1 MSAEAAHVAAMPRE
15 RATAEGWSAFA
26 AAPLLT
32 AAVAFA
38 WILYGQLRRAYGMT
52 SDAWDL
58 GYYQQLVWS
67 ISQGHGFYSSF
78 ARANSIGIHLEP
90 ILAVPAAVERF
101 WPSPVVLLLFSSAA
115 LAATAPA
122 AYVFFRA
129 VLPVERRESR
139 WLAVTLSAPIP
150 FWAATQEAARDFFHP
165 ENIAL
170 PLALLAAWA
179 GVRGHRAASWV
190 LCVLALACNE
200 NQAYTVAVIA
210 VFLSWYGAAA
220 IKGHAPFIL
229 LLAGGWFLIGTGIV
243 QQLFRD
249 FGATAAAY
257 GWLAGADPM
266 SIMGALLRPDA
277 LLAAGVI
284 VASMFALPVLAPR
297 WLLLVLPTYVASVLS
312 DRTPENSLSLHYV
325 LPLVFPLIVAGGIGA
340 RKLLE
345 MSPLKPAVA
354 MAAVVPAVLLGW
366 GTGRFPPA
374 LGSESAL
381 YSQPLAVAQLRTA
394 TSMIPSDA
402 PVNADAGLTVW
413 LANRQAIGEFP
424 DTLDANSYVVI
435 DRDPYLAASTDSRVR
450 QKAADALQ
458 ASGRSLVYDDG
469 RFQVWSPVGD

>member
-1 MSAEAAHVAAMPRE
+1 MSADAAHVAAMPRR
-15 RATAEGWSAFA
+15 RATAEGWWAFS
-26 AAPLLT
+26 AAPLVT

-38 WILYGQLRRAYGMT
+38 WMLYGQLRRVYGMT

-78 ARANSIGIHLEP
+78 ARANSLGIHLEP
-90 ILAVPAAVERF
+90 ILVVPAAVERF

-122 AYVFFRA
+122 AYMFFRA
-129 VLPVERRESR
+129 VLPAERVESP
-139 WLAVTLSAPIP
+139 WLAVALSAPIP

-179 GVRGHRAASWV
+179 GVRGHRAATWT

-210 VFLSWYGAAA
+210 VLLYLYGAPV
-220 IKGHAPFIL
+220 IKGQAPFIL
-229 LLAGGWFLIGTGIV
+229 LLGGGWFLIGTGIV
-243 QQLFRD
+243 QQQFRD
-249 FGATAAAY
+249 FGATVASY

-266 SIMGALLRPDA
+266 AIWSALLRPEA
-277 LLAAGVI
+277 LLATGVI

-297 WLLLVLPTYVASVLS
+297 WLLLVLPTYVAGALS
-312 DRTPENSLSLHYV
+312 DHASDNTLSLHHV
-325 LPLVFPLIVAGGIGA
+325 LPLLFPLIVAGGIGA
-340 RKLLE
+340 RKLVE
-345 MSPLKPAVA
+345 MRWLRPAVA
-354 MAAVVPAVLLGW
+354 LVAVLPAVLLGW

-374 LGSESAL
+374 LGSQPVL

-402 PVNADAGLTVW
+402 RVNADPGLTVW
-413 LANRQAIGEFP
+413 LANRQAIGQFP

-435 DRDPYLAASTDSRVR
+435 DMDSSLSAGTDSGVR

-458 ASGRSLVYDDG
+458 ANGRSLVYDDG

>member
-15 RATAEGWSAFA
+15 HATAEGWWAFA

-38 WILYGQLRRAYGMT
+38 WILYGELRRVYGMT
-52 SDAWDL
+52 SDGWDL
-58 GYYQQLVWS
+58 GYYQQLVWG

-78 ARANSIGIHLEP
+78 ARANSLGIHLEP
-90 ILAVPAAVERF
+90 ILAVPTAVERF

-122 AYVFFRA
+122 TYLFFRA
-129 VLPVERRESR
+129 VLPAERLESQ
-139 WLAVTLSAPIP
+139 WLAFALSAPIP
-150 FWAATQEAARDFFHP
+150 FSAATQEAARDSFHP

-179 GVRGHRAASWV
+179 GVRGHRAATWS

-210 VFLSWYGAAA
+210 VFLSWYGAPA
-220 IKGHAPFIL
+220 IKRHAPLIL
-229 LLAGGWFLIGTGIV
+229 LLAGGWFLIGIGIV
-243 QQLFRD
+243 QQQFRD
-249 FGATAAAY
+249 FGERFASY
-257 GWLAGADPM
+257 GWLAGADPLTIV
-266 SIMGALLRPDA
+266 STLLRPEV

-297 WLLLVLPTYVASVLS
+297 WLLLVLPTYVVSVLS
-312 DRTPENSLSLHYV
+312 DRTSQNTLSLHHI
-325 LPLVFPLIVAGGIGA
+325 LPLLFPLIVAGGLGA

-345 MSPLKPAVA
+345 MRSLKPAVA
-354 MAAVVPAVLLGW
+354 LLAVAPAVLLGW

-374 LGSESAL
+374 LDSQPAL

-394 TSMIPSDA
+394 TSMIPTDA

-413 LANRQAIGEFP
+413 LANRQEIGEFP

-435 DRDPYLAASTDSRVR
+435 DRNSYVAASADSGVR

-458 ASGRSLVYDDG
+458 ANGRSLVYDDG